1 VNRTNIYI
9 ILHNE
14 REMGSDSVSDP
25 KKPRRRRFIR
35 GITGVAIG
43 VAVAGCR
50 APGTS
55 QPDDSDTTGSPAG
68 ADEATVPDT
77 DTPTETDSGG
87 DNSVPAA
94 VREHLSDVG
103 NFAGTLRDRTGEETV
118 TVDVGAAGNGGNF
131 AFAPPAIEISVGT
144 TVQWEWTGN
153 GGAHN
158 VVELDERFTSGP
170 AVSGTGVQFER
181 AFGEPGV
188 YNYYCNPHRA
198 LGMKGSI
205 VVR

>member
-1 VNRTNIYI
+1 
-9 ILHNE
+9 
-14 REMGSDSVSDP
+14 MFSP
-25 KKPRRRRFIR
+25 KKPPRRRFIR
-35 GITGVAIG
+35 GITGAAIS

-50 APGTS
+50 APGTA
-55 QPDDSDTTGSPAG
+55 QQNDNDTTSSPPG
-68 ADEATVPDT
+68 TDEATVPET
-77 DTPTETDSGG
+77 NTPTETDSGG
-87 DNSVPAA
+87 DNGVPAS
-94 VREHLSDVG
+94 VREHLSDVS
-103 NFAGTLRDRTGEETV
+103 NFDGTLRDRTGEETV

-158 VVELDERFTSGP
+158 VVEVDERFTSGP
-170 AVSGTGVQFER
+170 SVSGTGVQFER
-181 AFGEPGV
+181 AFEEPGV

-198 LGMKGSI
+198 LGMKASI